1 MHGITRKSVV
11 EHLLF
16 VAVGGWLYMA
26 IEIMWRGYTHWS
38 MGIIGGVCVV
48 LVGLLDEVQQRPPLI
63 LQMAQG
69 AVICTVLE
77 LLAGLVLNVWL
88 GLDVWDYS
96 DVPGNLMGQVC
107 PQFTLAW
114 AGLSA
119 VAVWLEN
126 RLHWIVDEWAPPR
139 REEDDK

>member
-1 MHGITRKSVV
+1 MRGITPKSVL

-16 VAVGGWLYMA
+16 AVIGGVMYML
-26 IEIMWRGYTHWS
+26 IEIAWRGYTHWS
-38 MGIIGGVCVV
+38 MGILGGVCFVA
-48 LVGLLDEVQQRPPLI
+48 VGLLNEIQQRPPII

-96 DVPGNLMGQVC
+96 GVPGNISWGRCARSLRWRGPRC
-107 PQFTLAW
+107 RRWPS
-114 AGLSA
+114 GLRTDCTKSST
-119 VAVWLEN
+119 N
-126 RLHWIVDEWAPPR
+126 RQ
-139 REEDDK
+139 K

>member
-26 IEIMWRGYTHWS
+26 IEVMWRGYTHWS
-38 MGIIGGVCVV
+38 MGILGGVCFA
-48 LVGLLDEVQQRPPLI
+48 LVGLLDEVQRRPPLI

-69 AVICTVLE
+69 AAICTVLE

-114 AGLSA
+114 AALSA
-119 VAVWLEN
+119 VAVWVED
-126 RLHWIVDEWAPPR
+126 RLHKIFD
-139 REEDDK
+139 

>member
-1 MHGITRKSVV
+1 MLRGITPKSVL

-16 VAVGGWLYMA
+16 AVIGGWLYMA
-26 IEIMWRGYTHWS
+26 IEVMWRGYTHWS
-38 MGIIGGVCVV
+38 MGVLGGVCFVA
-48 LVGLLDEVQQRPPLI
+48 VGLLNEIQQRPPLV

-96 DVPGNLMGQVC
+96 GVPGNFMGQVC
-107 PQFTLAW
+107 RSLRWRGPRCRRWLS
-114 AGLSA
+114 GLRTDCTKSST
-119 VAVWLEN
+119 N
-126 RLHWIVDEWAPPR
+126 RQ
-139 REEDDK
+139 K

>member
-1 MHGITRKSVV
+1 MLRGITPKSVL

-16 VAVGGWLYMA
+16 AVIGGVLYML
-26 IEIMWRGYTHWS
+26 IEIAWRGYTHWS
-38 MGIIGGVCVV
+38 MGILGGVCFVA
-48 LVGLLDEVQQRPPLI
+48 VGLLNEIQQRPPII

-69 AVICTVLE
+69 AVICTVME

-96 DVPGNLMGQVC
+96 GVPGNIMGQVC

-114 AGLSA
+114 AALSA
-119 VAVWLEN
+119 VAVWVED
-126 RLHWIVDEWAPPR
+126 RLHKIFD
-139 REEDDK
+139 

>member
-1 MHGITRKSVV
+1 MRGITRKSVV

-16 VAVGGWLYMA
+16 AAVGGWLYMA
-26 IEIMWRGYTHWS
+26 IEVMWRGYTHWS
-38 MGIIGGVCVV
+38 MGVLGGVCFV
-48 LVGLLDEVQQRPPLI
+48 LVGLLDEIQQHPPLI

-69 AVICTVLE
+69 AVICTVME

-96 DVPGNLMGQVC
+96 GVSGNLMGQVC

-114 AGLSA
+114 AALSA

-126 RLHWIVDEWAPPR
+126 RLHWIADEWAPPR
-139 REEDDK
+139 RKEDDK